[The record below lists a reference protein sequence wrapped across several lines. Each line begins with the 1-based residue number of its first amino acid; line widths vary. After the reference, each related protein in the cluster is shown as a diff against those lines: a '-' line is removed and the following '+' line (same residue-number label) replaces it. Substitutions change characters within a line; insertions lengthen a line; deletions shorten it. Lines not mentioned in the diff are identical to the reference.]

1 MRYQSC
7 NAASKELPSQC
18 GLSFIFQ
25 ARKRTLRYLMRSSM
39 HWLCGNDPLPQFGNH
54 SYGLQY
60 EPHVC
65 VMINTFPSKTR
76 KPSIG
81 SSDLV

>member
-1 MRYQSC
+1 
-7 NAASKELPSQC
+7 
-18 GLSFIFQ
+18 
-25 ARKRTLRYLMRSSM
+25 MRSSM